1 MNARDRLIV
10 ALQNDG
16 EPDRVP
22 SFVEGMMGDFKKNTL
37 DKYETAIGDDDV
49 VLVSGMDFTL
59 FKFYKFDAVWLH
71 STPVSWNPLKGLD
84 PNDIVIADGGKVNRF
99 GHIHRLTRSTNNW
112 KYQTGYLNTEE
123 LWKEW
128 IAAGYFDVSFDPD
141 WVTSWQ
147 KGYREMVDAHDLVP
161 VPVTVCFEPIRE
173 AFDFGFFSH
182 FYRKKP
188 AFLKKL
194 ASLVTKPL
202 LEVAKGWCDAGFEV
216 VTWADDCAYKG
227 RVMFPPSVFED
238 IIAPV
243 YKTLNDYCHKRGV
256 LTFFHS
262 DGFTEPFFPGLI
274 GSGFDGIQS
283 LEPAAGM
290 DLKHLKEEWGDK
302 VCLIGNMDCSDL
314 LPFGTEEQ
322 VKAATRKC
330 LDDAKAGG
338 GYIFGPTTDITDS
351 CKPENVKAMMDE
363 FLKLAWY
370 Q

>member
-10 ALQNDG
+10 ALENDG

-22 SFVEGMMGDFKKNTL
+22 SFVEGMMQEFKKNTIE
-37 DKYETAIGDDDV
+37 KYEDDIGENDV
-49 VLVSGMDFTL
+49 VLVQGRDFTL
-59 FKFYKFDAVWLH
+59 FKFYKFDSFWLH
-71 STPVSWNPLKGLD
+71 EAPISWQRMSLD
-84 PNDIVIADGGKVNRF
+84 PESIIIPDNGKVNRF
-99 GHIHRLTRSTNNW
+99 GHVKRLSSENSW

-128 IAAGYFDVSFDPD
+128 IDAGYFEISVNAD
-141 WVTSWQ
+141 WISGWQ
-147 KGYREMVDAHDLVP
+147 KGYRQAIGEHGIVP

-173 AFDFGFFSH
+173 AFDFGMFSH

-188 AFLKKL
+188 EFLKKL
-194 ASLVTKPL
+194 ATLVTKPL

-238 IIAPV
+238 IVAPV

-274 GSGFDGIQS
+274 ASGFDGIQS

-290 DLKHLKEEWGDK
+290 DLKHLKEAWGDK
-302 VCLIGNMDCSDL
+302 VALIGNMDCSDL
-314 LPFGTEEQ
+314 LPFGTTAQ
-322 VKAATRKC
+322 VAAATRKC
-330 LDDAKAGG
+330 LADAKAGG

-351 CKPENVKAMMDE
+351 CKPENIKAMMDE
-363 FLKLAWY
+363 FLKHASY
-370 Q
+370 K